1 MNSRRSLTDALQLNA
16 EKLAFINGDSH
27 VGFLAEHE
35 PQTISDN
42 RDRQR
47 PQQIALSSGT
57 DTDAAISNV
66 PSMRKTRK
74 RVASAPNASQETT
87 KSPPSEAVGMTLA
100 NVLIP
105 LTTRLH
111 PDTALA
117 LKRASLEQ
125 RLRGRSPAT
134 VQEIVEES
142 VSRWLQSHGY
152 LKPP

>member
-16 EKLAFINGDSH
+16 EKLAFINGDSG
-27 VGFLAEHE
+27 VASVAELEH
-35 PQTISDN
+35 S
-42 RDRQR
+42 
-47 PQQIALSSGT
+47 
-57 DTDAAISNV
+57 AAPHLPGEIKPNQPEV
-66 PSMRKTRK
+66 PSQTDSDSAMPIGPVPRKARH
-74 RVASAPNASQETT
+74 RVASLPQAWQETT

-105 LTTRLH
+105 LTTRLQ

-134 VQEIVEES
+134 VQEIVEQS
-142 VSRWLQSHGY
+142 VSRWLQTHGY
-152 LKPP
+152 RE